1 MKKRSHSNHKTGASW
16 PQLWALPNR
25 LKNMDET
32 RIPNRAPPITPNGDK
47 VNTPVPWQTGRI
59 AAMSSALLE
68 TSPGSEKLYEICD
81 RLKAM
86 GYAESKRIR
95 IYGQDF
101 EVVSNPFPQGD
112 GVAIQAISKK
122 EMRARILQL
131 PLPVLQMAIRKKP
144 AQR

>member
-1 MKKRSHSNHKTGASW
+1 
-16 PQLWALPNR
+16 
-25 LKNMDET
+25 
-32 RIPNRAPPITPNGDK
+32 
-47 VNTPVPWQTGRI
+47 
-59 AAMSSALLE
+59 MSSALLE
-68 TSPGSEKLYEICD
+68 TSPGSEKLCEICD

-131 PLPVLQMAIRKKP
+131 PLPVLQMVIRKKP